1 DGLLNQSPSAWAQS
15 RMPFRASAGNLAPLA
30 RTNDSREQSIAA
42 WLQSV
47 SRWPHQPNVATW
59 DPSTLPTPHA
69 LAPVFPSAPQR
80 APDSAPIPTLDEV
93 LSDAD
98 PQELVPG
105 ARYAQNLPRRSAIG
119 PGGRELS
126 PPESIRLLLHS
137 NAHRILRNLDPR
149 THSLSPLAVQPG
161 FRPKG

>member
-1 DGLLNQSPSAWAQS
+1 DGLLHQSPAAWAQS

-80 APDSAPIPTLDEV
+80 AADSALIQTSAPIPTLDEV

-126 PPESIRLLLHS
+126 PPRRVFGCCFTAGSRRRKAILLRRRRL
-137 NAHRILRNLDPR
+137 
-149 THSLSPLAVQPG
+149 
-161 FRPKG
+161 